1 MCGIFGAV
9 FVPRDVTPRLD
20 AVAKAMLHRGPDV
33 QRALSMKDSHFV
45 FDRLSILD
53 LSEAGMQPMV
63 SRDKDVVLVFNGEI
77 YNYRDIRKECESR
90 GAVFRSTSDTEVIL
104 EGYRLFGDRILD
116 WIDGMFAIGI
126 WDEQKRRLL
135 LARDRPGK
143 KPLYYTGG
151 RLSDFR
157 FASTV
162 RALIE
167 SGVQTEVDLDALPS
181 LFTFGYPRPPRT
193 MYRAISQLPPA
204 HYLVLEEGKAPVIKK
219 YWENPFTKKSI
230 PFGVEEACIE
240 LRSHVQRSV
249 SRRMQADVPVGAF
262 LSGGM
267 DSSVIVATMASM
279 SDKPVKTF
287 CAGFSHDPRYD
298 EREYARLVSR
308 HYGTEHQEFTLEP
321 SSFDIVEELVQMH
334 DGPFG
339 DSSAIPMAFV
349 SKLARSQVSVAL
361 SGDGGDEL
369 FAGYMRFLIAEA
381 TEMVS
386 PSILGAAN
394 SFWLRLSSEDRGL
407 LMRTQRF
414 LKRAS
419 FSLPDRLMSWQ
430 TYFGLELHELLRADL
445 TSHLAMAEPIEQSR
459 AVLED
464 MTTQT
469 TLAKILKYNYETY
482 LPDDLLVKADRSSMM
497 HSLELR
503 SPLLDVEL
511 TEYVA
516 RLPDS
521 FKRRGITTKW
531 ILREAYKE
539 SLPREVVSRKKMGFG
554 VPLDA
559 WFRTDLN
566 RYLQERFA
574 PGAPLFDYIQASYV
588 ERLLKQHFRGL
599 ADHSHRLWLLLTFA
613 VWLESSK
620 RAST

>member
-9 FVPRDVTPRLD
+9 FVPREVTPRLD
-20 AVAKAMLHRGPDV
+20 AVAQSMLHRGPDE
-33 QRALSMKDSHFV
+33 QRSLSKKDSHFV
-45 FDRLSILD
+45 FDRLAILD
-53 LSEAGMQPMV
+53 LSETGMQPMV
-63 SRDKDVVLVFNGEI
+63 SHDGNIVLVFNGEI
-77 YNYRDIRKECESR
+77 YNYRELRKEFEAR
-90 GAVFRSTSDTEVIL
+90 GAQFRSTSDSEVIL
-104 EGYRLFGDRILD
+104 EGYRIFGDRILD
-116 WIDGMFAIGI
+116 WIDGMFALGI
-126 WDEQKRRLL
+126 WDESKRRLL

-143 KPLYYTGG
+143 KPLYYTND
-151 RLSDFR
+151 RVSDFR

-162 RALIE
+162 RALTE
-167 SGVQTEVDLDALPS
+167 SGVPADVDLDALPS

-193 MYRAISQLPPA
+193 MYRGISQLPPA
-204 HYLVLEEGKAPVIKK
+204 HSLVLEEGKPPVIRK
-219 YWENPFTKKSI
+219 YWENPFIKKQI
-230 PFGVEEACIE
+230 PFGVEEACVE
-240 LRSHVQRSV
+240 LRNHVQRAV
-249 SRRMQADVPVGAF
+249 GRRMQADVPVGAF

-267 DSSVIVATMASM
+267 DSSVIVATMAGM
-279 SDKPVKTF
+279 SDRPVKTF
-287 CAGFSHDPRYD
+287 CAGFTHDPRYD

-321 SSFDIVEELVQMH
+321 SSFDIVEELVKMH

-349 SKLARSQVSVAL
+349 SKLARSEVAVAL

-430 TYFGLELHELLRADL
+430 TYFGLELHELLRGDL
-445 TSHLAMAEPIEQSR
+445 TSHLAMSEPIEQSR

-464 MTTQT
+464 MTSQS

-521 FKRRGITTKW
+521 FKRRGLTTKW
-531 ILREAYKE
+531 ILREAYKD
-539 SLPREVVSRKKMGFG
+539 SLPAEVLHRKKMGFG

-574 PGAPLFDYIQASYV
+574 SGAPIFDYIQPVYV

-613 VWLESSK
+613 VWLEGTK
-620 RAST
+620 RG